1 MNAKEAC
8 EMYLEAFGKV
18 PPFTVGMK
26 ASGEYAELLASA
38 VERGEPISEGE
49 FDEFVESIGPVDVAL

>member
-8 EMYLEAFGKV
+8 ERYLEAFGKM

-26 ASGEYAELLASA
+26 AGGEYAELLARA
-38 VERGEPISEGE
+38 VERGEPISDGE
-49 FDEFVESIGPVDVAL
+49 FDEFVESIGPVDVVL

>member
-8 EMYLEAFGKV
+8 ERYLEAFGKM

-26 ASGEYAELLASA
+26 AGGEDAELLARA
-38 VERGEPISEGE
+38 VERGEPISDGE
-49 FDEFVESIGPVDVAL
+49 FDEFVESIGPVDVVL

>member
-8 EMYLEAFGKV
+8 ERYLEAFGKM

-26 ASGEYAELLASA
+26 AGWEYAELLARA

>member
-8 EMYLEAFGKV
+8 ERYLEAFGKM

-26 ASGEYAELLASA
+26 AGGEYAELLARA

-49 FDEFVESIGPVDVAL
+49 FDEFVESIGPVDVVL

>member
-8 EMYLEAFGKV
+8 ERYLEAFGKM

-26 ASGEYAELLASA
+26 AGGEYAELLASA
-38 VERGEPISEGE
+38 VERGEPISDGE

>member
-8 EMYLEAFGKV
+8 ERYLEAFGKM

-26 ASGEYAELLASA
+26 AGGEYAELLARA

-49 FDEFVESIGPVDVAL
+49 FDELVESIGPVDVAL

>member
-8 EMYLEAFGKV
+8 ERYLEAFGKM

-26 ASGEYAELLASA
+26 AGGEYADLFARA

>member
-8 EMYLEAFGKV
+8 ERYLEAFGKM

-26 ASGEYAELLASA
+26 AGGEYAELLDRA